1 MIIQRINEGVDVILQ
16 GEVDINTLTPME
28 LVDQIETENRL
39 YYYERMKR
47 KQQRRL
53 RNNINVFRRALNL
66 VIGWDYNK
74 YIILLLYYL
83 E

>member
-39 YYYERMKR
+39 YYFDRMKR
-47 KQQRRL
+47 KQQRQI
-53 RNNINVFRRALNL
+53 RNNTNVFKRAIHL
-66 VIGWDYNK
+66 VIG
-74 YIILLLYYL
+74 
-83 E
+83 

>member
-39 YYYERMKR
+39 YYFERMKR
-47 KQQRRL
+47 KQQRQ
-53 RNNINVFRRALNL
+53 VK
-66 VIGWDYNK
+66 NK
-74 YIILLLYYL
+74 YAKVFSRVFQFVVG
-83 E
+83 

>member
-39 YYYERMKR
+39 YYFERMKR
-47 KQQRRL
+47 KQQRQVKSKYVNMFNR
-53 RNNINVFRRALNL
+53 VFQFVL
-66 VIGWDYNK
+66 G
-74 YIILLLYYL
+74 
-83 E
+83 

>member
-53 RNNINVFRRALNL
+53 RNNASVFKRVLQL
-66 VIGWDYNK
+66 VIG
-74 YIILLLYYL
+74 
-83 E
+83 

>member
-39 YYYERMKR
+39 YYFERMKR
-47 KQQRRL
+47 KQQRQI
-53 RNNINVFRRALNL
+53 RNNTNVFKRAIHL
-66 VIGWDYNK
+66 VIG
-74 YIILLLYYL
+74 
-83 E
+83 